1 MSKKIPVGCLNAGD
15 RFRYPSGTATYT
27 VSSSNPY
34 TERVDVVSSGGVA
47 YTIYSRQKV
56 VPIKEEENTMDKSL
70 HQLKGRDVYGYPL
83 ATNSQGKVVFEVKNT
98 GSILTVERHE
108 IEKVMPYTIGVRFV
122 QGSQTIYHYFNSK
135 RNLQVGDFV
144 FVENTSGLARVVQV
158 DTKSHRATK
167 EIKGS
172 RLQTEEI

>member
-1 MSKKIPVGCLNAGD
+1 MS
-15 RFRYPSGTATYT
+15 F
-27 VSSSNPY
+27 Y
-34 TERVDVVSSGGVA
+34 TEEIYAKSSGGVS
-47 YTIYSRQKV
+47 YKIPFHQKV
-56 VPIKEEENTMDKSL
+56 VKIKEEENKMDKSL

-122 QGSQTIYHYFNSK
+122 QGSQTTCHYFNSK

-167 EIKGS
+167 EIEGS
-172 RLQTEEI
+172 RLQSEKI